1 MTSRPAITVTNVSN
15 TVVTEGGG
23 ATYTYTVVLDTAPT
37 SDVTI
42 TLNSETQLSTNVTS
56 LTFTTAN
63 WNVAQ
68 TVTVTV
74 IDDTVGEGNHTGVIT
89 STVTSTDTS
98 YNGLTV
104 APVQVTITDNDLPT
118 SPREYTAQTG
128 TANPFNGIDI
138 GDNSTPTLAALDGA
152 TPLNAQAEAVWD
164 QALSNARDHLTN
176 LLSDLNRDAILADVF
191 GRAGTDPATFE
202 ANKQTLLAT
211 LGGDGLQIDIDLRSD
226 GELGGA
232 FAAYAAVS
240 HTGLERIY
248 MNADKLN
255 NGLLDVNLATS
266 ALLEEFGHALDW
278 RLNGAADSPGDEG
291 QLFAAEVSGVV
302 LTADQRALIDAEDD
316 TAVLTIEGVQ
326 VWVEQATFT
335 ATTGTD
341 NSVLSTGADTVT
353 VTNTTQ
359 INSTDIF
366 NGGAG
371 TDTIVIGVLDAGVS
385 VALSAAATNGSAG
398 FLSFE
403 AIQFLNTSGTS
414 TATFAAGQFGSGK
427 IELTSSF
434 IGTASSQGVA
444 INLAAAGSF
453 DASGF
458 SFTTWTSGTDSF
470 SLNGS
475 TGTET
480 IVGSSQ
486 ADSIIGA
493 AGNDNL
499 SGGNGNDTID
509 GGTGNDRMSG
519 GAGVDFFITSAVGG
533 SSTAATSNSLAATI
547 SGSSVDNLIF
557 DNGVDI
563 ITDFVVG
570 TDILSGRNTQ
580 TLINLVGQSSTL
592 DLTANRGY
600 YAYGEWDGRR
610 FLFRSNWAS
619 SRYND
624 LIFVVGDSGTLTPI
638 TSTGYTILTDI
649 SGSIDTIAP
658 TITSFSTTTANGSY
672 KAGDSINITATASEA
687 ILAGGQITVTLNA
700 GTGATVTLT
709 AATTGSTLT
718 GTYTIAADQNSADLT
733 VNSFSIGTGSATP
746 RDAAFGNALTS
757 TTVPSGV
764 NNIAGSYAIV
774 VDTLAPSAPSISS
787 VTDDVGTITGTLT
800 SGGRTDDTN
809 LTVKVTL
816 PTTGTLAVAGDKI
829 QLYNSSTALG
839 SAYTLLSGDITN
851 GFANVATG
859 TLTNGTSYTI
869 NAKVIDIA
877 GNASGGSGNFS
888 VTVDT
893 TAPTVTISDNVAGT
907 ATGATTFTFTFSEAV
922 TGFDTSKVTVG
933 NGTKGTFSGSGTTY
947 TLVVTPTASSAG
959 NITVDVST
967 TGMTDAAGNL
977 ATAPA
982 QYTQAFDTAAPT
994 VTITDNVTG
1003 TANLATTNIAYT
1015 YTFSETVTGL
1025 AADDFTVTNGAISSV
1040 VAGSGTTWT
1049 VNVTPNTGVASGQVT
1064 LLLAASAVTDAA
1076 GNPNASSNTNSSQA
1090 IDTVAPSI
1098 ASSGTPTANENIGA
1112 DQTVYTVVATDTNS
1126 ITYSL
1131 KANTGDVAD
1140 FSINGD
1146 TGAVTLT
1153 GNPNFETKPS
1163 YSFTI
1168 VATDAAGNFS
1178 EQAVSLTI
1186 NNVNEA
1192 PVITSA
1198 TTASFAENG
1207 TGTVY
1212 TVTATDVDASTTLT
1226 YSLSGDDAALF
1237 NITDGAVTFK
1247 NAPNFESPT
1256 DSGLNNVYDI
1266 NVIASDGALN
1276 TTQAVAITVTN
1287 VNEAPTAVTLTNQ
1300 QTAIAENTS
1309 TATRIK
1315 VADIA
1320 ITDDALGTN
1329 NLSVSGTD
1337 ATDAS
1342 FFEIDATGLYVK
1354 ANTVLN
1360 YEAKTSYN
1368 VTVNV
1373 DDSTVGSTPDATTNF
1388 TLNVTNVNE
1397 APTAV
1402 SLNNQV
1408 TAIAENTSTTNR
1420 IKVAD
1425 VAIADD
1431 ALGTNNL
1438 SVSGTDA
1445 SFFEISGNIL
1455 YLKAN
1460 TALNFEAKTS
1470 YSVNVNVDDSTV
1482 GNTPDA
1488 TTNFILTVTDV
1499 NEAPTAVSLNNQVI
1513 AIAEN
1518 TSTTNRIKVADIAIT
1533 DDALGT
1539 NNLSVSGT
1547 DASVFE
1553 VVGTELYIK
1562 ANTAL
1567 NFEAKTSYNVTVNAD
1582 DSTVGST
1589 PDATTNFTL
1598 NVTNVNEAPVI
1609 TSAATATFAE
1619 NGTSTVY
1626 TVTATDPDAG
1636 TTLTYSLSGTDAA
1649 LFNITNGAV
1658 TFKNA
1663 PNFESRTD
1671 GNSDNVY
1678 DINVIASDGALNT
1691 TKAVAITVTNVNEAP
1706 TVANAIANQTIAVNA
1721 SFNYTFDANTFS
1733 DVDSDPLTY
1742 TVTLANG
1749 TALPSWLTF
1758 NATTRTFSGT
1768 PTTPGNL
1775 DIKIVANDS
1784 NGGTIADEFQLSIVT
1799 PIVGTATNDSVYAIS
1814 TAEIIDGAGGI
1825 DEVNYARSN
1834 SGVTIDLET
1843 GKGIGG
1849 YAQGD
1854 ILTNIE
1860 KLTGSSYN
1868 DHFKGNA
1875 AYNYF
1880 YGGNGNDLLEAGS
1893 GGGFFYG
1900 ENGNDTIY
1908 GGEGQDRLYGQTG
1921 NDLLDGKGGNDIL
1934 LGGNDQDSLFGG
1946 AGNDI
1951 LYGDDGNDELTGTN
1965 STAKGIGEIDILYGG
1980 AGSDIFILGN
1990 ATNIFYDDGNPLNMG
2005 KTDYARIKDYNQAQD
2020 IIKLTNGKSY
2030 YLGVSPGGIVSGTS
2044 IFIDNDGIGGLTSK
2058 DELIANLEGTNLTL
2072 GLITGSTQGFSFV

>member
-1 MTSRPAITVTNVSN
+1 MTSIPAITVTNVSN

-42 TLNSETQLSTNVTS
+42 TLNSGTQLSTNVTS

-164 QALSNARDHLTN
+164 QALANARDHLTN
-176 LLSDLNRDAILADVF
+176 LLSDPNRDAIFADVF

-226 GELGGA
+226 RELGGA
-232 FAAYAAVS
+232 FAAYAAIG

-248 MNADKLN
+248 VNADKLN
-255 NGLLDVNLATS
+255 NGVLNVNLATS
-266 ALLEEFGHALDW
+266 VLLEELAHALDW
-278 RLNGAADSPGDEG
+278 RLNGGVDSPGDEG
-291 QLFAAEVSGVV
+291 QLFAAEVTGVV
-302 LTADQRALIDAEDD
+302 LTAEQRAVIDAENDSA
-316 TAVLTIEGVQ
+316 TLMIEGVQ
-326 VWVEQATFT
+326 VLVELAAST

-341 NSVLSTGADTVT
+341 NPVLSAGTDTVT
-353 VTNTTQ
+353 VTDTNQ
-359 INSTDIF
+359 IQAADTFS
-366 NGGAG
+366 GGTG
-371 TDTIVIGVLDAGVS
+371 TDTIAIGVVGAGVS
-385 VALSAAATNGSAG
+385 VDLRAAATNGTAG

-414 TATFAAGQFGSGK
+414 TATFAAEQFGSGK

-434 IGTASSQGVA
+434 TGTASSQGVV

-458 SFTTWTSGTDSF
+458 TFSTWTSGTDTF

-480 IVGSSQ
+480 IGGSSQ
-486 ADSIIGA
+486 ADSISGA
-493 AGNDNL
+493 AGNDTL
-499 SGGNGNDTID
+499 SGGDGNDTID

-519 GAGVDFFITSAVGG
+519 GAGVDFFITSAAGG

-580 TLINLVGQSSTL
+580 TLINLVGQSRTL

-672 KAGDSINITATASEA
+672 KAGDSINITANTDEN
-687 ILAGGQITVTLNA
+687 ILAGGQITVTLN
-700 GTGATVTLT
+700 TSATVILT
-709 AATTGSTLT
+709 AATTGKTLT
-718 GTYTIAADQNSADLT
+718 GTYTITAGQTSADLT
-733 VNSFSIGTGSATP
+733 VSSFSIGTGAIGTSNATP
-746 RDAAFGNALTS
+746 RDAGFGNALTS
-757 TTVPSGV
+757 ITVPSGV
-764 NNIAGSYAIV
+764 NNIAGSYSIV
-774 VDTLAPSAPSISS
+774 
-787 VTDDVGTITGTLT
+787 
-800 SGGRTDDTN
+800 
-809 LTVKVTL
+809 
-816 PTTGTLAVAGDKI
+816 
-829 QLYNSSTALG
+829 
-839 SAYTLLSGDITN
+839 
-851 GFANVATG
+851 
-859 TLTNGTSYTI
+859 
-869 NAKVIDIA
+869 
-877 GNASGGSGNFS
+877 
-888 VTVDT
+888 VDT
-893 TAPTVTISDNVAGT
+893 TAPAALTLTAPADSGSNSSDGITKNSGFSISTPEANATWQYSTNGGSNWTAGSATSFAVADGTYNSGVIQVKQIDQAGNPGPITSSTASITIDTIAPTIAISDNNSGT
-907 ATGATTFTFTFSEAV
+907 AKIGQDVTFTFTFSEAV
-922 TGFDTSKVTVG
+922 TGFSDAAITVG
-933 NGTKGTFSGSGTTY
+933 NGSKGTFTAVSSTTY

-967 TGMTDAAGNL
+967 TGVTDAADNQ

-982 QYTQAFDTAAPT
+982 QYTQAF
-994 VTITDNVTG
+994 
-1003 TANLATTNIAYT
+1003 
-1015 YTFSETVTGL
+1015 
-1025 AADDFTVTNGAISSV
+1025 
-1040 VAGSGTTWT
+1040 
-1049 VNVTPNTGVASGQVT
+1049 
-1064 LLLAASAVTDAA
+1064 
-1076 GNPNASSNTNSSQA
+1076 
-1090 IDTVAPSI
+1090 DTVAPSI

-1337 ATDAS
+1337 AS
-1342 FFEIDATGLYVK
+1342 FFEISGNALYLK
-1354 ANTVLN
+1354 ANTALN
-1360 YEAKTSYN
+1360 FEAKTSYS

-1408 TAIAENTSTTNR
+1408 TAIAENTSTATR

-1425 VAIADD
+1425 IAITDD

-1470 YSVNVNVDDSTV
+1470 YSVTVNVDDSTV

-1488 TTNFILTVTDV
+1488 TTNFTLTVTDV
-1499 NEAPTAVSLNNQVI
+1499 NEAPTAVSLNNQVT

-1518 TSTTNRIKVADIAIT
+1518 TSTTTRIKVADIAIT
-1533 DDALGT
+1533 DDTLGT

-1547 DASVFE
+1547 DASFFE
-1553 VVGTELYIK
+1553 ISGNVLYLK

-1567 NFEAKTSYNVTVNAD
+1567 NFEAKTSYSVNVNVD
-1582 DSTVGST
+1582 DTTVGNT

-1598 NVTNVNEAPVI
+1598 N
-1609 TSAATATFAE
+1609 
-1619 NGTSTVY
+1619 
-1626 TVTATDPDAG
+1626 
-1636 TTLTYSLSGTDAA
+1636 
-1649 LFNITNGAV
+1649 
-1658 TFKNA
+1658 
-1663 PNFESRTD
+1663 
-1671 GNSDNVY
+1671 
-1678 DINVIASDGALNT
+1678 
-1691 TKAVAITVTNVNEAP
+1691 VTNVNEAP

-1721 SFNYTFDANTFS
+1721 SFNYTFEANTFS

-1749 TALPSWLTF
+1749 TALPSWLAF
-1758 NATTRTFSGT
+1758 NGTTRTFSGT

-1784 NGGTIADEFQLSIVT
+1784 KGGSIADEFQLSIVT
-1799 PIVGTATNDSVYAIS
+1799 PIVGTAANDSVFAIS
-1814 TAEIIDGAGGI
+1814 PAEIIDGAGGI

-1860 KLTGSSYN
+1860 KLTGSFYN
-1868 DHFKGNA
+1868 DHLKGNA

-1921 NDLLDGKGGNDIL
+1921 NDLLDGKAGNDIL

-2020 IIKLTNGKSY
+2020 IIKLTNGKNY

-2058 DELIANLEGTNLTL
+2058 DELIANLEGTSLTL

>member
-1 MTSRPAITVTNVSN
+1 MTSIPAITVTNVSN

-42 TLNSETQLSTNVTS
+42 TLNSGTQLSTNVTS

-152 TPLNAQAEAVWD
+152 TPLNAQAEAVWE
-164 QALSNARDHLTN
+164 QALANARDHLTN

-232 FAAYAAVS
+232 FAAYAAIG

-248 MNADKLN
+248 VNADKLN
-255 NGLLDVNLATS
+255 NGVLDVNLATL

-278 RLNGAADSPGDEG
+278 RLNGGVDSPGDEG
-291 QLFAAEVSGVV
+291 QLFAAEVTGVV
-302 LTADQRALIDAEDD
+302 LTAEQRALIDAEDD
-316 TAVLTIEGVQ
+316 SAVLMIEGVE
-326 VWVEQATFT
+326 VLVEQATFT
-335 ATTGTD
+335 ATTGND
-341 NSVLSTGADTVT
+341 NPTLSTGADTVT

-359 INSTDIF
+359 INAADIF

-371 TDTIVIGVLDAGVS
+371 TDTIEIGVVGAGVS
-385 VALSAAATNGSAG
+385 VNLSAAASNGSAG

-403 AIQFLNTSGTS
+403 TIQFLNTSGTS

-458 SFTTWTSGTDSF
+458 TFSTWTSGTDTF

-486 ADSIIGA
+486 ADSISGA
-493 AGNDNL
+493 ADNDSL
-499 SGGNGNDTID
+499 SGGDGNDTID

-533 SSTAATSNSLAATI
+533 SSTAASSNSLSATI
-547 SGSSVDNLIF
+547 SGSVDNLIF

-967 TGMTDAAGNL
+967 TGVTDAADNQ

-1140 FSINGD
+1140 FSINGG
-1146 TGAVTLT
+1146 TGVVTLT
-1153 GNPNFETKPS
+1153 GNPNYETKPS
-1163 YSFTI
+1163 YSFTV
-1168 VATDAAGNFS
+1168 VATDAAGNAS

-1212 TVTATDVDASTTLT
+1212 TVTATDVDASTT
-1226 YSLSGDDAALF
+1226 
-1237 NITDGAVTFK
+1237 I
-1247 NAPNFESPT
+1247 
-1256 DSGLNNVYDI
+1256 
-1266 NVIASDGALN
+1266 
-1276 TTQAVAITVTN
+1276 
-1287 VNEAPTAVTLTNQ
+1287 
-1300 QTAIAENTS
+1300 
-1309 TATRIK
+1309 
-1315 VADIA
+1315 
-1320 ITDDALGTN
+1320 
-1329 NLSVSGTD
+1329 
-1337 ATDAS
+1337 
-1342 FFEIDATGLYVK
+1342 
-1354 ANTVLN
+1354 
-1360 YEAKTSYN
+1360 
-1368 VTVNV
+1368 
-1373 DDSTVGSTPDATTNF
+1373 
-1388 TLNVTNVNE
+1388 
-1397 APTAV
+1397 
-1402 SLNNQV
+1402 
-1408 TAIAENTSTTNR
+1408 
-1420 IKVAD
+1420 
-1425 VAIADD
+1425 
-1431 ALGTNNL
+1431 
-1438 SVSGTDA
+1438 
-1445 SFFEISGNIL
+1445 
-1455 YLKAN
+1455 
-1460 TALNFEAKTS
+1460 
-1470 YSVNVNVDDSTV
+1470 
-1482 GNTPDA
+1482 
-1488 TTNFILTVTDV
+1488 
-1499 NEAPTAVSLNNQVI
+1499 
-1513 AIAEN
+1513 
-1518 TSTTNRIKVADIAIT
+1518 
-1533 DDALGT
+1533 
-1539 NNLSVSGT
+1539 
-1547 DASVFE
+1547 
-1553 VVGTELYIK
+1553 
-1562 ANTAL
+1562 
-1567 NFEAKTSYNVTVNAD
+1567 
-1582 DSTVGST
+1582 
-1589 PDATTNFTL
+1589 
-1598 NVTNVNEAPVI
+1598 
-1609 TSAATATFAE
+1609 
-1619 NGTSTVY
+1619 
-1626 TVTATDPDAG
+1626 
-1636 TTLTYSLSGTDAA
+1636 TYSLSGTDAA

-1658 TFKNA
+1658 TFKTA
-1663 PNFESRTD
+1663 PNFEVPTD
-1671 GNSDNVY
+1671 GGLNNVY

-1706 TVANAIANQTIAVNA
+1706 TVVTLTNQQTAIAENTSTTTRIKVADIAITDDTLGTNNLSVSGTDASFFEISGNVLYLKANTALNFEAKTSYSVNVNVDDTTVGNTPDATTNFTLNVTNVNEAPTVANAIANQTIAVNA
-1721 SFNYTFDANTFS
+1721 SLNYTFEANTFS

-1758 NATTRTFSGT
+1758 NGTTRTFSGT

-1799 PIVGTATNDSVYAIS
+1799 PIVGTATNDSVFAIS
-1814 TAEIIDGAGGI
+1814 PAEIIDGAGGI

-1951 LYGDDGNDELTGTN
+1951 LYGDNGNDELTGTN

-1980 AGSDIFILGN
+1980 AGSDTFILGN
-1990 ATNIFYDDGNPLNMG
+1990 TANIFYDDGNPLNMG
-2005 KTDYARIKDYNQAQD
+2005 KTDYARIKDYTQAQD
-2020 IIKLTNGKSY
+2020 IIKLTNGKNY
-2030 YLGVSPGGIVSGTS
+2030 YLGGSPWGIVSGTS